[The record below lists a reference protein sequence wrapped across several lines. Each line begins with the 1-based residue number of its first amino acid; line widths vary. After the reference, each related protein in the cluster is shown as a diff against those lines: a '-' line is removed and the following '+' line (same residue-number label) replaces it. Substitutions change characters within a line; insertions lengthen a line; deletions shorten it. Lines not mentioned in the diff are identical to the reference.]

1 MAQTV
6 PLNNFKLIAQT
17 LDSGSNLIYQ
27 ETVNNISAIIL
38 SSQITNITLSD
49 KQVTVKVQKSGSSP
63 VTLLKDATIPPS
75 EALNPF
81 SGKVVLEKNDALYYV
96 TNISGSLETVLSI
109 LENAN
114 D

>member
-1 MAQTV
+1 MAQQV
-6 PLNNFKLIAQT
+6 PLNTFRLIAQT

-38 SSQITNITLSD
+38 SSQITNITGSD
-49 KQVTVKVQKSGSSP
+49 QQVTVRVQKSGSNA
-63 VTLLKDATIPPS
+63 VTLLKDATIPPAES
-75 EALNPF
+75 LNPF
-81 SGKVVLEKNDALYYV
+81 SGKVVLEKGDALYYV
-96 TNISGSLETVLSI
+96 TSISASLETVLSV